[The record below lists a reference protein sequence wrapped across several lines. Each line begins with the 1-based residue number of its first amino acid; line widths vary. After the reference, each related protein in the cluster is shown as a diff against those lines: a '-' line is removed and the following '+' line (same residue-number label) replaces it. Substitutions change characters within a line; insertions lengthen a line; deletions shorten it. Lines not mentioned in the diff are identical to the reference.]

1 MQVAD
6 QLKVLARRILRGTN
20 GQLAGAEFTAPDWDT
35 YPIDL
40 RRPFLAVEPV
50 SRERRVVQAALQGLH
65 GAGILGGT
73 AYDEDRYQAMC
84 TALEAAFEIP
94 WSAISPRT
102 RRLLYAINAIRRP
115 SCMVAAGVFCGYT
128 FICNAGAAV
137 GPGAVYT
144 ARSLVGIEIAPDE
157 AARAERNVRRIDA
170 SGTARIVAA
179 DAVSYCADALDPID
193 LLYLDAEAPRRD
205 GRSIYQAITE
215 AAWDKL
221 PPGALLV
228 AHNSVNARTE
238 YADYLAFVRDPRH
251 CRASI
256 NVVIDGE
263 GLEVSL
269 K

>member
-1 MQVAD
+1 MQLAD
-6 QLKVLARRILRGTN
+6 QLKVFARRMLRGAD
-20 GQLAGAEFTAPDWDT
+20 GHLAGAEFTAPDWDT

-40 RRPFLAVEPV
+40 RHPFAPLEPAA
-50 SRERRVVQAALQGLH
+50 RERRVVQAALEALH
-65 GAGILGGT
+65 GAGILRGT

-84 TALEAAFEIP
+84 SALEAAFEIP

-102 RRLLYAINAIRRP
+102 RRLLYAINAIHRP
-115 SCMVAAGVFCGYT
+115 ACMVAAGVFCGYT

-137 GPGAVYT
+137 GPGAVYA
-144 ARSLVGIEIAPDE
+144 ARSLVGIEIVPDE
-157 AARAERNVRRIDA
+157 AARAERNVRRVDA
-170 SGTARIVAA
+170 SGIARIVAA
-179 DAVSYCADALDPID
+179 DAVAYCAGAVGPID

-228 AHNSVNARTE
+228 AHNSVNARSE
-238 YADYLAFVRDPRH
+238 YADYLAFVRDHHH
-251 CRASI
+251 CRGSV